1 MAEIEINT
9 LEMVR
14 RIRDEHYERLKDK
27 SPEEIIRFFQE
38 EASVA
43 NAEMQRLLPEK
54 RPAAR
59 QG

>member
-1 MAEIEINT
+1 MAEIEINA

-38 EASVA
+38 EASAA
-43 NAEMQRLLPEK
+43 NAEMQRFFPEK
-54 RPAAR
+54 PPAVP